1 MNNVEL
7 YNYNR
12 TEPLFNLNTTSNKIY
27 LNNIN
32 DFILIDKLNTN
43 NFKLKLIRFILCFSL
58 RRIFRISKKGVIVKK
73 GVTKKLDYLIAGVN
87 GGSKVVKA
95 QSLNIPILG
104 KIALENFL
112 GIRYDYGE
120 FDGTELSEDELIF

>member
-58 RRIFRISKKGVIVKK
+58 RRIFRISK
-73 GVTKKLDYLIAGVN
+73 
-87 GGSKVVKA
+87 
-95 QSLNIPILG
+95 
-104 KIALENFL
+104 
-112 GIRYDYGE
+112 
-120 FDGTELSEDELIF
+120 